1 MRASSLAAAL
11 LLAAAPALADPI
23 GDFYA
28 GRTISLIVASGEG
41 GYDLYGRLVARHLG
55 AHLPGKPTMIVQNMP
70 GAGGLQAVNHL
81 FSVAAKDGTQ
91 LGLVRRGAMVA
102 KLMEMPGVRY
112 DPEKFNWIGNVT
124 SETSVSVAGRT
135 APAKS
140 LDDVLQHELIVGGDG
155 PASTHETLARLLNGL
170 IGTKF
175 KIVGGYRSSGELF
188 LAMERG
194 EIEGIAYASWEDMRK
209 LKADQ
214 IARGDIVILN
224 QNGLERLPDLPK
236 VPFTMDYIKA
246 EADRQVMR
254 LYAAQD
260 AMPRPIVA
268 PPGVPAE
275 RVAALRQAFM
285 ALGQDKD
292 FIEDSKRAK
301 LDFDLMPGEEAQKI
315 VASVAATPP
324 ELGSRLAKL
333 TAP

>member
-1 MRASSLAAAL
+1 MRRGFIAAL
-11 LLAAAPALADPI
+11 LLLASGPAFADPVAA
-23 GDFYA
+23 FYA
-28 GRTISLIVASGEG
+28 GKTISLIVASGEG

-55 AHLPGKPTMIVQNMP
+55 GLLPGKPTIIVQNMP

-81 FSVAAKDGTQ
+81 YNNAAKDGTQ
-91 LGLVRRGAMVA
+91 LGLIRRGAMVA

-112 DPEKFNWIGNVT
+112 DAEKFNWIGNVS
-124 SETSVSVAGRT
+124 SETSVSVAGRG
-135 APAKS
+135 APAKT

-170 IGTKF
+170 IGTKY

-209 LKADQ
+209 LRADQ
-214 IARGDIVILN
+214 IARGDIVILS

-236 VPFTMDYIKA
+236 VPFTMDYIKS
-246 EADRQVMR
+246 EPDRQVMR

-292 FIEDSKRAK
+292 FVEDSRKSK
-301 LDFDLMPGEEAQKI
+301 LDFHLMSGEETQKI

>member
-1 MRASSLAAAL
+1 MRAASLAAAL
-11 LLAAAPALADPI
+11 LLAATPALADPV

-28 GRTISLIVASGEG
+28 GKTISLIVASGEG

-55 AHLPGKPTMIVQNMP
+55 AHLPGKPTIIVQNMP

-81 FSVAAKDGTQ
+81 YSVAAQDGTQ
-91 LGLVRRGAMVA
+91 IGLVRRGAMVA

-112 DPEKFNWIGNVT
+112 DADKFNWIGNVT
-124 SETSVSVAGRT
+124 SETSVSIAWHT
-135 APAKS
+135 APVKS
-140 LDDVLQHELIVGGDG
+140 LDDLFQHELIVGGDG
-155 PASTHETLARLLNGL
+155 PAATHETLPRLLNGL

-194 EIEGIAYASWEDMRK
+194 EIEGIAYASWEDMRH

-214 IARGDIVILN
+214 LARGDIVVLN
-224 QNGLERLPDLPK
+224 QNGLERLPDLPT

-246 EADRQVMR
+246 EADKQVMR

-260 AMPRPIVA
+260 AIPRPILA
-268 PPGVPAE
+268 PPGVAAE

-285 ALGQDKD
+285 ALGNDNE
-292 FIEDSKRAK
+292 FAEDAKRAK
-301 LDFDLMPGEEAQKI
+301 LDFALMPGEAVQKI

-333 TAP
+333 TSP